1 MVDLRSADFLIQD
14 VTLAIAEDDTMTEVH
29 DWITLPCRSNTGYC
43 TAPSGNYVW
52 KPPVTEDEKCKL
64 YQAQTV
70 QGEVV
75 KDDDGKK
82 AFIATDGTALHLL
95 ITGTRYMCGREV
107 MSTNHDIIFLTED
120 TAVPA
125 FQRDL
130 NPTEM
135 STATFGSA
143 QVQFS
148 ENHVT
153 AYFEQSVQQLQA
165 EQNLGQMEAMK
176 PSEPLAAGQ
185 LVLSRGETVSL
196 GGR

>member
-1 MVDLRSADFLIQD
+1 
-14 VTLAIAEDDTMTEVH
+14 
-29 DWITLPCRSNTGYC
+29 
-43 TAPSGNYVW
+43 
-52 KPPVTEDEKCKL
+52 
-64 YQAQTV
+64 
-70 QGEVV
+70 
-75 KDDDGKK
+75 
-82 AFIATDGTALHLL
+82 
-95 ITGTRYMCGREV
+95 